1 MSAKRHPKRTDEEWM
16 NLIQECRSSGLSD
29 RVWCAEHRIHTS
41 NFYYHIRRLRKLACE
56 IPESSS
62 VSASPKQEVVRVTFD
77 EPAEYSNKTLQAD
90 DSASAFEPAIRIQI
104 HEIRIEISNSAASDT
119 VFHTLSVLQKLC

>member
-1 MSAKRHPKRTDEEWM
+1 MSTKRHSKRTDEEWL

-29 RVWCAEHRIHTS
+29 RVWCAEHHIHTS

-62 VSASPKQEVVRVTFD
+62 VSVSPEQEVVRLAFD
-77 EPAEYSNKTLQAD
+77 EPAGYSKALQED
-90 DSASAFEPAIRIQI
+90 ASVFEPAIRIQI

>member
-1 MSAKRHPKRTDEEWM
+1 MSAKRHPRRTDEEWM
-16 NLIQECRSSGLSD
+16 NLIQECRSSGLPD
-29 RVWCAEHRIHTS
+29 RVWCTEHHIHTS

-62 VSASPKQEVVRVTFD
+62 VSASPKQEVVRVAFD
-77 EPAEYSNKTLQAD
+77 EPAEYSKTLQEDA
-90 DSASAFEPAIRIQI
+90 SASVFEPAIRIQI
-104 HEIRIEISNSAASDT
+104 HGIRIEISNSAAGDT